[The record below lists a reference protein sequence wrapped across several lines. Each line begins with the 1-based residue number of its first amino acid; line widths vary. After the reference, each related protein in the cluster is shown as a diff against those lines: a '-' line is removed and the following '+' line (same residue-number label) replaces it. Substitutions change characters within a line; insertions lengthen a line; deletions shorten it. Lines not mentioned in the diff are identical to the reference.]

1 MKMTQLFLL
10 LGAAVMTIGAAERP
24 PTTPPSEP
32 EIVVR
37 GAPTPKEARTVAS
50 QFTQS
55 VAGGPI
61 ARWNGWLC
69 FSVEGLSQ
77 DQSAVLLGR
86 IKKNAADLGLRINDN
101 PSCTWNVLIGFT
113 SDADTLA
120 ARLVKDHPGLFRDY
134 IRYGLASHHDRDVL
148 AAPRPVRWLP
158 VERSISAVGTGAGVD
173 NEDASHIDDSS
184 HISTNFRSDKSAEI
198 IIVDP
203 QRISGVSWQQLA
215 DYLSMVIL
223 TDPGMDE
230 SFTGDSSIMSIFAER
245 DQGRAG
251 PPELT
256 IQDRRL
262 LRGYYRFDPYLPPHQ
277 QIATIA
283 QSLRTALPA
292 SSGQSG
298 PAEPDPAGNQPEK

>member
-1 MKMTQLFLL
+1 MKMTQLCLL
-10 LGAAVMTIGAAERP
+10 LSAAVMTIGAADQP
-24 PTTPPSEP
+24 ASAPSEP

-37 GAPTPKEARTVAS
+37 GAPTPREARTVAG

-86 IKKNAADLGLRINDN
+86 IKKNAADLGLRINDD

-120 ARLVKDHPGLFRDY
+120 ARLVKEHPGLFRDY
-134 IRYGLASHHDRDVL
+134 LRYGLASHHDRDVL

-173 NEDASHIDDSS
+173 NEDASHIDESS

-198 IIVDP
+198 VIVDP

-223 TDPGMDE
+223 TDPSMDE
-230 SFTGDSSIMSIFAER
+230 PFTGDSSIMSIFAER

-262 LRGYYRFDPYLPPHQ
+262 LRGYYQFDPYLPSHE

-283 QSLRTALPA
+283 QSLRKALPA
-292 SSGQSG
+292 SSRQPG
-298 PAEPDPAGNQPEK
+298 PAEPEPASNQPGK